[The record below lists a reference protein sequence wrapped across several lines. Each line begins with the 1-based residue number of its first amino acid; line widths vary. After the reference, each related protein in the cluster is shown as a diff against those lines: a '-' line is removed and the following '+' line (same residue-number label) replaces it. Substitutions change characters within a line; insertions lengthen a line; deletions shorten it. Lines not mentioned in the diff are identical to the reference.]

1 MNWIE
6 SNQAWLWW
14 LFAASLAM
22 FVVSPFLVGW
32 LIVRLPTD
40 YFSARQRKML
50 GSLEQH
56 RVLRPVI
63 VIVKNVVGMIL
74 VAAGV
79 LMLFVPGQG
88 VLTIAAGILLLD
100 FPGKYRL
107 ERWLAARPTVWR
119 SINWL
124 RMRAGREPFAR
135 PETAVQT

>member
-1 MNWIE
+1 MDWIE
-6 SNQAWLWW
+6 SHQAWCWW

-22 FVVSPFLVGW
+22 LVVSPLLVGW
-32 LIVRLPTD
+32 LIVRLPTE
-40 YFSARQRKML
+40 YFSARRRKTL

-56 RVLRPVI
+56 QVLRPVI
-63 VIVKNVVGMIL
+63 AIVKNVVGMIL

-100 FPGKYRL
+100 FPGKYGL
-107 ERWLAARPTVWR
+107 ERWLVTRPRVWR

-124 RMRAGREPFAR
+124 RTRAGRQPFES
-135 PETAVQT
+135 PEAAA